1 MKYKMK
7 VICYKIT
14 GFFMFNYRTNTTNK
28 IALDKML
35 DTNYFLSFQI
45 FAQKNNLHEHSP
57 II

>member
-1 MKYKMK
+1 
-7 VICYKIT
+7 
-14 GFFMFNYRTNTTNK
+14 MFNYRTNTTNK

-57 II
+57 YQINKKY